1 MENLTKVLN
10 YKLDKLLSIEE
21 SNQMW
26 TYLSSDTTKQGS
38 QKILK
43 LVNVEKLVTEEIE
56 ADL

>member
-10 YKLDKLLSIEE
+10 YKLDKLLSIEK